1 MKALR
6 LKQVLRTNLSLIVV
20 VTLLCLLVNI
30 AVQQNFRMSANDPQV
45 QLAEDTAHSLARNPP
60 NPAFDTGPLVDIAR
74 SAAPWVAIYDNAARP
89 LVSSG
94 RLDGAAPSLPGGVF
108 TYARRYG
115 EDRVTWQPR
124 RGVRSAIVVART
136 DGPHPFFVVAG
147 RSLREIES
155 RVDALNRFTLLAWI
169 GTVLVSLS
177 IALIASPVG
186 NTHPTIAE

>member
-6 LKQVLRTNLSLIVV
+6 LKQVLRTNLPLIVA
-20 VTLLCLLVNI
+20 VTLLCLFVNI

-60 NPAFDTGPLVDIAR
+60 NPAFDTGPLIDIAQ

-124 RGVRSAIVVART
+124 RGV
-136 DGPHPFFVVAG
+136 
-147 RSLREIES
+147 SLREIES
-155 RVDALNRFTLLAWI
+155 RVDALNRFTLLAWVA
-169 GTVLVSLS
+169 TVLVSLS
-177 IALIASPVG
+177 IALIASPVDS
-186 NTHPTIAE
+186 THPTIAE